1 MNARELIARRAAQ
14 ELKDGQLVNLG
25 FGMPTQASNYLPEG
39 VHLMFHGENGVIG
52 VGPARPLLRHRPTSP
67 TQAASL

>member
-25 FGMPTQASNYLPEG
+25 FGMPTQASNYLPDG
-39 VHLMFHGENGVIG
+39 VNLMFHGENGVIG
-52 VGPARPLLRHRPTSP
+52 VGPRPK
-67 TQAASL
+67 ASEACADMTNAGS